1 MNQHT
6 KARSIE
12 ILTAHTQDP
21 NHPAPHQD
29 FIDYLEQLYPN
40 EENLKGIVVGCAIF
54 RKDQQMIKL
63 LSKDKLEKLNAKYRI
78 EVSNI
83 YLGTA
88 KEYLLCCKT

>member
-6 KARSIE
+6 KARAIE
-12 ILTAHTQDP
+12 ILTAHTQETK
-21 NHPAPHQD
+21 HPAPHQA
-29 FIDYLEQLYPN
+29 FVDYLEQLYPN
-40 EENLKGIVVGCAIF
+40 EEELKGIVVGCAIF

-63 LSKDKLEKLNAKYRI
+63 SSKNKLEKLNAKYRI

-83 YLGTA
+83 YLGMA